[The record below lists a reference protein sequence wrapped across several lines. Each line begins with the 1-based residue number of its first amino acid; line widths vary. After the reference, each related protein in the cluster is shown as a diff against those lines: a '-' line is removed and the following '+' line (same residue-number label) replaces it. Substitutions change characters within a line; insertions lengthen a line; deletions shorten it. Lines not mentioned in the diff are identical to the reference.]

1 MRPGASFNRGYA
13 LRVAMTFALAAAGGA
28 AAAHLLNMPAGWIV
42 GGLLAVAVASLAGLN
57 TAVPARL
64 HAPVFL
70 LLGIYAGTGVS
81 QETLNQMQIWP
92 ASFVVLGITVVGLI
106 GGSYWWLHVRHGWHR
121 NDALLASVPGALSL
135 VIATAEG
142 LKADLRKV
150 AITQTLRVLVLV
162 QSIPLLAFFIGYPA
176 GTSALAERR
185 VAGPLDL
192 AIFLAAGAGAALVLQ
207 RLRLPGAWVIG
218 GMAATATLLLTGAV
232 EARLPA
238 TLAVPLTV
246 ALAAI
251 TGSRFRPDD
260 LALLPRLAAA
270 ALGAFA
276 IAVTVSAAG
285 AVTVTLIFGV
295 DIIQTLL
302 AFAPGALE
310 ALTILALQM
319 NIDPAYVAA
328 HHVARFGA
336 LVIAVPLLARW
347 LARGG

>member
-1 MRPGASFNRGYA
+1 MNPRYV
-13 LRVAMTFALAAAGGA
+13 LRVAMTFALAAAGGGVA
-28 AAAHLLNMPAGWIV
+28 VYLLNMPAGWIA
-42 GGLLAVAVASLAGLN
+42 GGLLVVAVASLAGLN

-70 LLGIYAGTGVS
+70 VLGIYAGTGVT

-92 ASFVVLGITVVGLI
+92 ASFAVLGISVAGVVA
-106 GGSYWWLHVRHGWHR
+106 GSYWWLHVRHGWHR
-121 NDALLASVPGALSL
+121 NDALLASMPGALSM
-135 VIATAEG
+135 VIAAAEG

-150 AITQTLRVLVLV
+150 AIAQTLRILVLV
-162 QSIPLLAFFIGYPA
+162 ESIPLLAFFIGYPA

-192 AIFLAAGAGAALVLQ
+192 AIFLAAGAAAALVLQ
-207 RLRLPGAWVIG
+207 RLRLPGAWVLG
-218 GMAATATLLLTGAV
+218 GMASTAALLLTGAV

-238 TLAVPLTV
+238 FLAVPV
-246 ALAAI
+246 IIALAAI

-260 LALLPRLAAA
+260 LALLPRLAVA

-276 IAVTVSAAG
+276 IAIAVSAAG
-285 AVTVTLIFGV
+285 AVTVTLLFGV

-319 NIDPAYVAA
+319 NIDPAYVVA
-328 HHVARFGA
+328 HHVVRFGA
-336 LVIAVPLLARW
+336 LVIAIPILARW
-347 LARGG
+347 LARRG